1 MKLNT
6 KLVLISL
13 IGFIAI
19 LLISFI
25 GTFYYYK
32 NVKQNRVEKAVGAAR
47 QDFEVAMAA
56 KKKVWQTNALQVAN
70 NSEVR
75 NSITTNDREKANNI
89 LKQLGKVFKTSTGF
103 KNVQVHLIDKDL
115 KSFYKSWA
123 PDKHGEKLDHSKGY
137 ALVKQTKK
145 SFVAMEMSSKGL
157 RLKGLFPIFDEGNF
171 IGIANFEGGLNSI
184 KRTLKPY
191 DIDFIYFMDEAFLNI
206 TKGMKD
212 KPKIGNYILNQKDV
226 DKEFF
231 EYIQRDGV
239 LKNLLASDYILD
251 DSYLSF
257 KGQFKGFAD
266 SKAGFYLMGIK
277 TDLAM
282 EDIYSLRNLI
292 FTLFGFLSLVFF
304 LLILALIFYINLNVV
319 RPINIIAENM
329 EDIAIG
335 EGDLTKRID
344 IKNKDEIGILVKWFN
359 SFVQRLNNIIVDIN
373 KNVEIVTVS
382 SQELLSVSEKTSE
395 GVRELSRGAGTVAVA
410 SEEMSSNMNSV
421 AAASEQ
427 ASTNISMVADSA
439 SQMQN
444 TLVDVAANCE
454 QARTVSGNA
463 SAQVDQASQRVA
475 FLGNAAR
482 EISKVTE
489 AITEIAEQTNLLAL
503 NATIEAA
510 RAGEAGK
517 GFAVVAGEIKSL
529 SGQTAKATD
538 DIKKQ
543 IAGIQSSTEDTVQD
557 VTKISEVISDV
568 NEIVTI
574 IAASIE
580 EQSASATE
588 VAENIGQAST
598 GIGEINENVAQS
610 SQVSSEIAKDISGVN
625 SVAEEMSQRS
635 AQMNQSAGDLSGL
648 SSKLKE
654 MISVFKVSEK

>member
-1 MKLNT
+1 
-6 KLVLISL
+6 V
-13 IGFIAI
+13 A
-19 LLISFI
+19 
-25 GTFYYYK
+25 
-32 NVKQNRVEKAVGAAR
+32 AAR

-75 NSITTNDREKANNI
+75 KAILDNDREKINLI
-89 LKQLGKVFKTSTGF
+89 LKQLGNIFKTSTGF

-123 PDKHGEKLDHSKGY
+123 PDKYGEKLDYSKGY
-137 ALVKQTKK
+137 ALVKETKK
-145 SFVAMEMSSKGL
+145 SFVAMEMSSKGI
-157 RLKGLFPIFDEGNF
+157 RLKGLFPIFEEGNF

-191 DIDFIYFMDEAFLNI
+191 DIDFIYFMDEALLNI
-206 TKGMKD
+206 APGMKD
-212 KPKIGNYILNQKDV
+212 KPKIGNYIVNQKDI

-231 EYIQRDGV
+231 DYVQKDGI
-239 LKNLLASDYILD
+239 LGSLLESDYFID

-257 KGQFKGFAD
+257 KGYFNGFDD

-277 TDLAM
+277 TDIAM
-282 EDIYSLRNLI
+282 ESIYSLRNLI

-304 LLILALIFYINLNVV
+304 ILILGLIFFVNLNVV
-319 RPINIIAENM
+319 KPINIIAKNM

-335 EGDLTKRID
+335 EGDLTRRID
-344 IKNKDEIGILVKWFN
+344 INKKDEIGILVKWFN
-359 SFVQRLNNIIVDIN
+359 SFVQRLNNIIVDIS
-373 KNVEIVTVS
+373 KNVEIVTAS
-382 SQELLSVSEKTSE
+382 SQELLSASEQMSE
-395 GVRELSRGAGTVAVA
+395 GVKELSGGAGTVAVA

-439 SQMQN
+439 SQIQSS
-444 TLVDVAANCE
+444 LGEVALNCE
-454 QARTVSGNA
+454 RARSVSANA
-463 SAQVDQASQRVA
+463 STQVEQASQRVA

-529 SGQTAKATD
+529 SGQTARATN

-568 NEIVTI
+568 SEIVITI
-574 IAASIE
+574 ASSIE
-580 EQSASATE
+580 EQSASSTE
-588 VAENIGQAST
+588 VAENIGQASM

-610 SQVSSEIAKDISGVN
+610 SEVSSEIAKDISGVN
-625 SVAEEMSQRS
+625 SVAEEMSKRS
-635 AQMNQSAGDLSGL
+635 AQMNQSARDLSDL
-648 SSKLKE
+648 SSKLRE
-654 MISVFKVSEK
+654 MVSVFKVSEK